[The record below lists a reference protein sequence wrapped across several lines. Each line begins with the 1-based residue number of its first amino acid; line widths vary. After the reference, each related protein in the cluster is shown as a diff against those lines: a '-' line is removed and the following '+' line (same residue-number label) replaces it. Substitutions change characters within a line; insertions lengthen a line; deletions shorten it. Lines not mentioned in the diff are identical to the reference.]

1 MFLLLFQSWHG
12 MCNTES
18 RILGRLSVNEHEEF
32 AMQARKT
39 INGLA
44 VAGALIAMIGVSA
57 AATEA
62 LAADSDTS
70 ETTAIAEEISKNTL
84 IHAEM
89 ANVEAVANAAAAMEL
104 GARLNLDIELI
115 DRKSLVLVGG
125 L

>member
-1 MFLLLFQSWHG
+1 
-12 MCNTES
+12 
-18 RILGRLSVNEHEEF
+18 
-32 AMQARKT
+32 MQARKT

-62 LAADSDTS
+62 LVADSDTS

-89 ANVEAVANAAAAMEL
+89 ANVEAVANAAAAMVL